1 MSHPRKVAGNPD
13 RRRAIPA
20 GAIESLW
27 TAPGGHRIRRIDLK
41 PLSGGARGGILFLP
55 GRGDFYEKYLET
67 LADWRDR
74 GWLATGIDWRGQG
87 GSGRLGADAVTGHV
101 GDFHDW
107 VGDLAA
113 FWADWTREAPG
124 PHVIVGHSMGGHL
137 ALRAATEGKVSPDA
151 MILVAPMLG
160 FRGKMPP
167 ALMHTVAR
175 AMTRVG
181 DPRRPAWKWSEKPGE
196 PPASRKHM
204 LTHDDDRYEDE
215 LWWRSQRPE
224 LVMGPGSWGWV
235 ERGFASMRALAA
247 PGVLEAMTVSTL
259 ILAATNDQLVSWPA
273 IAAAAARLPNVELVR
288 FGPESHHEILRE
300 TDAVRDR
307 AMDAIDAFLAQV
319 LDGA

>member
-1 MSHPRKVAGNPD
+1 M
-13 RRRAIPA
+13 
-20 GAIESLW
+20 
-27 TAPGGHRIRRIDLK
+27 
-41 PLSGGARGGILFLP
+41 
-55 GRGDFYEKYLET
+55 
-67 LADWRDR
+67 
-74 GWLATGIDWRGQG
+74 
-87 GSGRLGADAVTGHV
+87 
-101 GDFHDW
+101 
-107 VGDLAA
+107 
-113 FWADWTREAPG
+113 
-124 PHVIVGHSMGGHL
+124 

-196 PPASRKHM
+196 PPVSRKHL

-247 PGVLEAMTVSTL
+247 PGVLEAMTVPTL

-273 IAAAAARLPNVELVR
+273 IAAAAARLPNGELVR